1 MVAFNVAEGWSR
13 DVTREIAE
21 AVFELGR
28 RENYFSQP
36 ARDFVERSSA
46 LLCSQRDEQSTG
58 NPTVK
63 GSSDVNITI
72 PSEEEDAL
80 AESFQVE

>member
-1 MVAFNVAEGWSR
+1 VRVVAFNVAEGWSR

-28 RENYFSQP
+28 ETLSS
-36 ARDFVERSSA
+36 ASSA